1 MHCDWVD
8 SVLLTGSDRLPQSE
22 QQKLAVI
29 LCAIIKWRLIMTVW
43 CHTKELIR
51 LYPSFVGNVS
61 THVFL
66 LCLVMLP
73 N

>member
-8 SVLLTGSDRLPQSE
+8 SVLLTTAGRYRLPQSE

-61 THVFL
+61 THVFFY
-66 LCLVMLP
+66 CAW
-73 N
+73 